1 MQLVLGVTR
10 DVTERVR
17 AEREREELLSTLVAA
32 QEEERARIASDIH
45 DDPIQAM
52 VAVGM
57 QLDLFAEHTGD
68 PDLLARVERLRTSVQ
83 RAIDR
88 LRRLLF
94 ELSPPSLESGLGTA
108 VVELATR
115 AEEATGFELR
125 IDDRTTRELPIEAR
139 TAAFRIVQE
148 ALANVR
154 KHARAGNVVV
164 RLEER
169 DGGMVVTVEDDGAG
183 IAPGTTSEPG
193 HLGLRGMQERAAL
206 MGGWLEFGPR
216 PGGGTYV
223 EFWLPGSS
231 RR

>member
-1 MQLVLGVTR
+1 LVLGIAR
-10 DVTERVR
+10 DVTEQVR
-17 AEREREELLSTLVAA
+17 AERERENLLSRLVSA
-32 QEEERARIASDIH
+32 QEEERARIAADIH

-52 VAVGM
+52 VAVGI
-57 QLDLFAEHTGD
+57 QLELFAEHVTT
-68 PDLLARVERLRTSVQ
+68 PDLVARVEQLRTSVQ
-83 RAIDR
+83 HAIER

-108 VVELATR
+108 VVELTMR
-115 AEEATGFELR
+115 AEEHLGFELR
-125 IDDRTTRELPIEAR
+125 IDDRTNRELPIEAR
-139 TAAFRIVQE
+139 IAAFRIVQE

-154 KHARAGNVVV
+154 KHAKARNVIV

-169 DGGMVVTVEDDGAG
+169 DAGTVVTIEDDGIG
-183 IAPGTTSEPG
+183 IVPGTSSEPG
-193 HLGLRGMQERAAL
+193 HLGLRGMQERATL

-231 RR
+231 GR